1 MTGHDVLQ
9 VLADGKPRLTRE
21 IAAFLQVQTEA
32 VGAAARCLKK
42 KGLIYSADGVHGIT
56 AAGLQAAKQGLGRTL
71 CKGKA
76 TQSNQGLRH
85 RAWQAMQMVSV
96 FSVDDLLDVTA
107 TGYEADAEAN
117 LKNYCKALF
126 KAGMLLQ
133 TRSGKYILREKD
145 RGEHAPS
152 YNRLT
157 KTVTDRNTGE
167 IYHV

>member
-1 MTGHDVLQ
+1 MTGNDILQ

-42 KGLIYSADGVHGIT
+42 KGLVCSSEGVHGIT
-56 AAGLQAAKQGLGRTL
+56 AAGLQVVKKGLGRTL
-71 CKGKA
+71 CKGQA
-76 TQSNQGLRH
+76 GQSNQGLRH

-96 FSVDDLLDVTA
+96 FSVNDLLDVTA

-126 KAGMLLQ
+126 KAGMLIQ
-133 TRSGKYILREKD
+133 TRSGKYFLREKD
-145 RGEHAPS
+145 KGEHAPS
-152 YNRLT
+152 YNRKA
-157 KTVTDRNTGE
+157 KTVTNRNTGE
-167 IYHV
+167 VFYV